1 MVSCPE
7 EPSVFAKLKNL
18 RCYCFES
25 LLTNLEPYYYL
36 LLRHLLSSI
45 VKTHSRYKIMTPVL
59 RSIEVILLIRT
70 SITCA
75 GRESFVRGE
84 SNFDNFTEGFL
95 DDKYHLKLAII
106 GPPAKFHLI
115 DLVIFQGKRPI
126 LLRNPIAL

>member
-1 MVSCPE
+1 
-7 EPSVFAKLKNL
+7 
-18 RCYCFES
+18 
-25 LLTNLEPYYYL
+25 
-36 LLRHLLSSI
+36 
-45 VKTHSRYKIMTPVL
+45 MTPVL
-59 RSIEVILLIRT
+59 RSTEVILLIRT

-75 GRESFVRGE
+75 GREGFVRGG

-115 DLVIFQGKRPI
+115 GLVVFQGKRPI